1 MNRIAVDSARIDT
14 RTHIY
19 IYICSEGGT
28 RVEQL
33 IGNVSKMN
41 ASMDPGVSGDLNRTG

>member
-1 MNRIAVDSARIDT
+1 MYGCIGAVNGGDIYT
-14 RTHIY
+14 YIY
-19 IYICSEGGT
+19 IYIQCGGT